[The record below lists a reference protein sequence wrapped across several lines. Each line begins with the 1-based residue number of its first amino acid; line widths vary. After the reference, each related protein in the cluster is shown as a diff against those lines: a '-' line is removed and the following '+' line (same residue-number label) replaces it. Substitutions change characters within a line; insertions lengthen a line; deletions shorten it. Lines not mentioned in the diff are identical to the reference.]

1 VPRMAHVLGTMHPGC
16 HDAPMSDPLEQ
27 PVAAS
32 GDVSMRLAGFG
43 LAALAGLLIGVGSL
57 LPWIR
62 ASLEELPGAFAPT
75 YYGVDLPD
83 GIVTLAAAAV
93 VLIGLAVTRL
103 ASSPLARRV
112 AAGAVVA
119 ASFVAFAVA
128 GAALVTAPARVEQTA
143 VDDILAELDPSGNAT
158 EEQRSEIED
167 LVTAPLAPGPFVV
180 VGGGLAG
187 IVGGLLLLS
196 WASRSEEPSQVESP
210 LPDRPN

>member
-1 VPRMAHVLGTMHPGC
+1 
-16 HDAPMSDPLEQ
+16 
-27 PVAAS
+27 
-32 GDVSMRLAGFG
+32 
-43 LAALAGLLIGVGSL
+43 
-57 LPWIR
+57 
-62 ASLEELPGAFAPT
+62 
-75 YYGVDLPD
+75 
-83 GIVTLAAAAV
+83 

-180 VGGGLAG
+180 AGGGLAG
-187 IVGGLLLLS
+187 IVGGVLLLS

>member
-1 VPRMAHVLGTMHPGC
+1 MHLEC

-27 PVAAS
+27 PIATS
-32 GDVSMRLAGFG
+32 GDESMRLAGFG

-57 LPWIR
+57 MPWIR
-62 ASLEELPGAFAPT
+62 SSLEGLPGAFAPT

-103 ASSPLARRV
+103 ASSPRARRV

-119 ASFVAFAVA
+119 GSFVALAVA
-128 GAALVTAPARVEQTA
+128 GAALVTAPERVEQTA
-143 VDDILAELDPSGNAT
+143 VDDILADLDPSGNAT
-158 EEQRSEIED
+158 EEQRAEIED

-187 IVGGLLLLS
+187 IVGGVLLLS
-196 WASRSEEPSQVESP
+196 WASRSHEPDRVEHP
-210 LPDRPN
+210 LPVRPDPTDG

>member
-1 VPRMAHVLGTMHPGC
+1 MHMGC

-43 LAALAGLLIGVGSL
+43 LVALAGLLIGVGSL
-57 LPWIR
+57 LPWVR
-62 ASLEELPGAFAPT
+62 SSLEGLPGALAPT
-75 YYGVDLPD
+75 YYGIDLPD

-93 VLIGLAVTRL
+93 VLIGLGVTRL
-103 ASSPLARRV
+103 ASSPRARRL

-143 VDDILAELDPSGNAT
+143 VDAIMADLDPAGTAT
-158 EEQRSEIED
+158 EEQRAEVED
-167 LVTAPLAPGPFVV
+167 LVTTPLAPGPFVV
-180 VGGGLAG
+180 MGGGLTG
-187 IVGGLLLLS
+187 IVGGVLLLS
-196 WASRSEEPSQVESP
+196 WASRSEEPRPAESP
-210 LPDRPN
+210 LPDRPEPTDG

>member
-1 VPRMAHVLGTMHPGC
+1 MHVGC

-57 LPWIR
+57 MPWIR
-62 ASLEELPGAFAPT
+62 SSLEGLPGAFAPT
-75 YYGVDLPD
+75 YYGVDIPD
-83 GIVTLAAAAV
+83 GIITLAAAAV

-103 ASSPLARRV
+103 ASSPRARRV
-112 AAGAVVA
+112 AAGAVVTG
-119 ASFVAFAVA
+119 SFVALAVA

-143 VDDILAELDPSGNAT
+143 VDDILADLDPAGNAT
-158 EEQRSEIED
+158 EEQRAEIED

-187 IVGGLLLLS
+187 VVGGVLLLS
-196 WASRSEEPSQVESP
+196 WASRSEEPNQAESP
-210 LPDRPN
+210 LPDRPDPTDG

>member
-1 VPRMAHVLGTMHPGC
+1 MHVGC

-103 ASSPLARRV
+103 ASSPRARRV

-180 VGGGLAG
+180 AGGGLAG
-187 IVGGLLLLS
+187 IVGGVLLLS

>member
-1 VPRMAHVLGTMHPGC
+1 MHVGC

-57 LPWIR
+57 MPWIR
-62 ASLEELPGAFAPT
+62 SSLEGLPGAFAPT

-83 GIVTLAAAAV
+83 GIITLAAAAV
-93 VLIGLAVTRL
+93 VLIGLTVTRL
-103 ASSPLARRV
+103 ASSPRARRV

-119 ASFVAFAVA
+119 GSFVAFAVA
-128 GAALVTAPARVEQTA
+128 GAALVTAPARVEEMA
-143 VDDILAELDPSGNAT
+143 VDDILADLDPAGNAT
-158 EEQRSEIED
+158 EEQRAEVED

-187 IVGGLLLLS
+187 VVGGVLLLS
-196 WASRSEEPSQVESP
+196 WASRSEEPNQAESP
-210 LPDRPN
+210 LPDRPDPTDG

>member
-103 ASSPLARRV
+103 ASSPRVRRV

>member
-1 VPRMAHVLGTMHPGC
+1 
-16 HDAPMSDPLEQ
+16 MSDPLEQ
-27 PVAAS
+27 PAAAS
-32 GDVSMRLAGFG
+32 GDMSMRLAGFG

-57 LPWIR
+57 MPWIR
-62 ASLEELPGAFAPT
+62 SSLEGLPGAFAPT
-75 YYGVDLPD
+75 YYGIDLPD
-83 GIVTLAAAAV
+83 GIITLAAAAV

-103 ASSPLARRV
+103 ASSRTRRV

-143 VDDILAELDPSGNAT
+143 VDDILADLDPAGNAT
-158 EEQRSEIED
+158 EEQRAEIED

-187 IVGGLLLLS
+187 IVGGALLLS
-196 WASRSEEPSQVESP
+196 WASRSEEPSPVESP
-210 LPDRPN
+210 LPDRPD

>member
-1 VPRMAHVLGTMHPGC
+1 MHVGC

-62 ASLEELPGAFAPT
+62 SSLEGLPGAFAPT
-75 YYGVDLPD
+75 YYGIDLPD
-83 GIVTLAAAAV
+83 GIITLASAAV
-93 VLIGLAVTRL
+93 VLIGLVVARL
-103 ASSPLARRV
+103 ASTPRARRV

-119 ASFVAFAVA
+119 GSFVAFAVA
-128 GAALVTAPARVEQTA
+128 GAALVTAPARVEEMA
-143 VDDILAELDPSGNAT
+143 VDDILADLDPAGNAT
-158 EEQRSEIED
+158 EEQRAEVED

-187 IVGGLLLLS
+187 IVGGVLLLS
-196 WASRSEEPSQVESP
+196 WTSRSQEPSPVESP
-210 LPDRPN
+210 LPDRPD

>member
-1 VPRMAHVLGTMHPGC
+1 MPRMAHVLGTMHSGC

-83 GIVTLAAAAV
+83 GIATLAAAAV

-103 ASSPLARRV
+103 ASSPRARRV

-187 IVGGLLLLS
+187 IVGGVLLLS
-196 WASRSEEPSQVESP
+196 WASRSEEPSQVETT

>member
-1 VPRMAHVLGTMHPGC
+1 MPRMAHVLGTMHPGC

-167 LVTAPLAPGPFVV
+167 LVTAPLAPGSFVV

>member
-1 VPRMAHVLGTMHPGC
+1 MHLEC

-27 PVAAS
+27 PIATS
-32 GDVSMRLAGFG
+32 GDESMRLAGFG

-57 LPWIR
+57 MPWIR
-62 ASLEELPGAFAPT
+62 SSLDGLPGAFAPT

-103 ASSPLARRV
+103 ASSPRARRV

-119 ASFVAFAVA
+119 GSFVALAVA
-128 GAALVTAPARVEQTA
+128 GAALVTAPERVEQTA
-143 VDDILAELDPSGNAT
+143 VDDILADLDPSGNAT
-158 EEQRSEIED
+158 EEQRAEIED

-187 IVGGLLLLS
+187 IVGGVLLLS
-196 WASRSEEPSQVESP
+196 WANRSGEPSRVEHP
-210 LPDRPN
+210 LPVRPDPTDG